1 MKGES
6 MTKTQETVRRIAG
19 QVRAVNLE
27 IARGRFPLS
36 GLGRPSPLTGTDGN
50 DITKIAPYEPGD
62 PVRNIDWRGSARKD
76 DDYDIDTLHFE
87 DPHPA
92 DIVFLIKVGKSMDVG
107 STGDDKRTLCAY
119 VTATGIRSAALED
132 DMVHVRYFSNHKV
145 EAKLG
150 PKTSLSMF
158 YPALEK
164 LMDTSESETPA
175 IAANTG
181 FLQALRTLPV
191 RRSVVII
198 LADFINFTEEE
209 KLALKRASGRHTINC
224 VVLRDLREMVLP
236 EKFGGIIPVPIT
248 LKDIST
254 GATKTIWN
262 TNRNRR
268 KFTQNAE
275 DNLEELKTFF
285 HDARCGWAVF
295 NTDQGVKEAIPA
307 MMQMFAGIRGQ

>member
-1 MKGES
+1 
-6 MTKTQETVRRIAG
+6 MTNTQETVKRIAG
-19 QVRAVNLE
+19 QVRGVNLE

-62 PVRNIDWRGSARKD
+62 LVRNIDWRGSARKE
-76 DDYDIDTLHFE
+76 DDYEIDTLHFE

-92 DIVFLIKVGKSMDVG
+92 DIAFLVKVGKSMDVG
-107 STGDDKRTLCAY
+107 STGDDKRTLSAY

-132 DMVHVRYFSNHKV
+132 DMVHVRYFSTHKV

-164 LMDTSESETPA
+164 LMDTSESDEPPA

-191 RRSVVII
+191 RRSLVFI

-209 KLALKRASGRHTINC
+209 RLALKRASASHTINC
-224 VVLRDLREMVLP
+224 VVLRDLREMELP
-236 EKFGGIIPVPIT
+236 GKFWGFIPIPIT
-248 LKDIST
+248 LRDISS
-254 GATKTIWN
+254 GKTKTIWN

-268 KFTQNAE
+268 KFTQNAV
-275 DNLEELKTFF
+275 NYVEELKQFF
-285 HDARCGWAVF
+285 HDAHCGWAVF
-295 NTDQGVKEAIPA
+295 NTDHGAKEAIPA